1 MDNYKGIRIGN
12 VIRFEGGYIAENR
25 AFDNSGKAIQKFDDV
40 SGRGHLENFIESIQT
55 GKQLYT
61 SKVHH
66 GHWSAALGHMANT
79 SYIEL
84 EKLQIRKISRT
95 QLVRT
100 RIFLIPST
108 DETNILTP
116 MV

>member
-1 MDNYKGIRIGN
+1 MSSTLKADIL
-12 VIRFEGGYIAENR
+12 ENR

-79 SYIEL
+79 S
-84 EKLQIRKISRT
+84 LQNWKTANQEDIKNS
-95 QLVRT
+95 
-100 RIFLIPST
+100 
-108 DETNILTP
+108 
-116 MV
+116 